1 MWQKL
6 ESNVKGEKAKLK
18 TILVFLVS
26 CLPCKLQKT
35 FSVNSSLAELFNFV
49 IQVNLQSILKLTYTC
64 MISLNFFRIF
74 QNSFHFFYPVLCKIW
89 TLSQT
94 QKDSHDLQPLQ
105 KPLKKWN
112 FCTVL
117 IHTKGKLSANHKLLS
132 ATCLKWFVITRIF

>member
-1 MWQKL
+1 MAKVGIQCERW
-6 ESNVKGEKAKLK
+6 KGKIEN
-18 TILVFLVS
+18 FFGFS
-26 CLPCKLQKT
+26 CELLTMQTSKT
-35 FSVNSSLAELFNFV
+35 FSVNSSLVELFNFV
-49 IQVNLQSILKLTYTC
+49 IQVNLQCILKLTYTC

-112 FCTVL
+112 FCIVL
-117 IHTKGKLSANHKLLS
+117 IHTKGKLSANHKLLQ
-132 ATCLKWFVITRIF
+132 ATCLKWFVITHIF